1 MLPEVSRREAGRF
14 QGLLR
19 TNAINTLVLAE
30 LARTVDESLF
40 HDEDKESLL
49 KAIANTS
56 TEAAAPPDTP
66 EPSRTKSQ
74 NWSCV
79 IHKLL
84 PEIVWKSLVDERCE
98 QMFEH
103 LGRLGLRLPDE
114 RTFRSMAIAFLWA
127 SNGAAKFAS
136 VSPCT
141 RLSTVKAMKSLWA
154 VSYISKLPKPE
165 CWIQTAPADIDT
177 FKSQFPSQW
186 NAAFGDSSPAPQPM
200 TDIDWNISE
209 TMTKC
214 RSSKIATPMQRTF
227 EVMPDVQHQTM
238 NALAGITQLLARL
251 TNAEPQ
257 QSPASSPT
265 AGIPITFLGGI
276 AKKQPSGEILAPKV
290 DALDHQN
297 VRVILHKQDGA
308 ADEQASSGLPLKD
321 DDGMTEVADAL
332 AAKLSPNKSSARP
345 QKSFKRPASSHSTLK
360 NKKTVAAPDD
370 VPKGWTQVTPTPDDV
385 PEGWTAWAMPRGD
398 KIYIDASGKR
408 YRSMKEVEKAIR

>member
-1 MLPEVSRREAGRF
+1 MDIVRDFRAANTLLRSLSRCPSMLPEVSRREAVRF

-40 HDEDKESLL
+40 LDEDKELLL

-84 PEIVWKSLVDERCE
+84 PEIVWKSLVDERVE
-98 QMFEH
+98 LMFEH

-154 VSYISKLPKPE
+154 ASYISKLPKPE

-276 AKKQPSGEILAPKV
+276 AKKQPSREVLAPKV
-290 DALDHQN
+290 DALDHQH

-321 DDGMTEVADAL
+321 DDDMTEVADAL
-332 AAKLSPNKSSARP
+332 AAKLSPNKSAARP

-360 NKKTVAAPDD
+360 NKKNSCSA
-370 VPKGWTQVTPTPDDV
+370 
-385 PEGWTAWAMPRGD
+385 R
-398 KIYIDASGKR
+398 
-408 YRSMKEVEKAIR
+408 